1 MRWILIVL
9 GALLA
14 LTGGV
19 WLLQGIGILLGSVMT
34 GQLFWAVMG
43 LLALICGLAL
53 LFFGVRR
60 APQSRR

>member
-60 APQSRR
+60 APRSRR